1 MSAEAIPAEPND
13 DAIAEAIRR
22 VESTTSGEI
31 RVFLSRHPCP
41 DPAKAARKEF
51 VRLDM
56 TQTPL
61 RNAVLLYL
69 APKSN
74 ALAVAADES
83 VRFRCGR
90 KFEAD
95 IDAAARPLLMAGK
108 VQAALMAA
116 IACAGEHLARHFPP
130 HSLDRDDLPNSLI
143 RD

>member
-1 MSAEAIPAEPND
+1 MNAAAVPVEPID

-22 VESTTSGEI
+22 AESKTSGEI

-41 DPAKAARKEF
+41 DPGRAARQEF

-61 RNAVLLYL
+61 RNAVLLYV
-69 APKSN
+69 APKSK
-74 ALAVAADES
+74 ALAVAGDES
-83 VRFRCGR
+83 VRFRCGPE
-90 KFEAD
+90 FETD
-95 IDAAARPLLMAGK
+95 IAAAALPLLQAGQ

>member
-1 MSAEAIPAEPND
+1 MSAATDSAEPDD
-13 DAIAEAIRR
+13 DAVAEAIRR
-22 VESTTSGEI
+22 AESTTSGEI
-31 RVFLSRHPCP
+31 RVFLSRHPCA
-41 DPAKAARKEF
+41 DPAKAARQEF

-61 RNAVLLYL
+61 RNAVLLYV

-83 VRFRCGR
+83 VRFRCGV
-90 KFEAD
+90 KFEDD
-95 IDAAARPLLMAGK
+95 IAAAARPLLQAGK
-108 VQAALMAA
+108 VHEALIAA

>member
-13 DAIAEAIRR
+13 NAIAEAIRR

-31 RVFLSRHPCP
+31 RVFLTRHPCP
-41 DPAKAARKEF
+41 DPAKAARQEF

-61 RNAVLLYL
+61 RNAVLLYV

-83 VRFRCGR
+83 VRFRCGLE
-90 KFEAD
+90 FETD
-95 IDAAARPLLMAGK
+95 IDAAARPLLKAGK

>member
-1 MSAEAIPAEPND
+1 MSAAAVPTEPND

-22 VESTTSGEI
+22 AESTTSGEI

-41 DPAKAARKEF
+41 DPARAARQEF

-61 RNAVLLYL
+61 RNAVLLYV

-83 VRFRCGR
+83 VRFRCGPE
-90 KFEAD
+90 FEAD
-95 IDAAARPLLMAGK
+95 INAAALPLLQAGNI
-108 VQAALMAA
+108 QAALMAA
-116 IACAGEHLARHFPP
+116 IACARGHLARHFPP

>member
-1 MSAEAIPAEPND
+1 MSAATVSAEPDD
-13 DAIAEAIRR
+13 DAVAEAIRR
-22 VESTTSGEI
+22 AESTTSGEI
-31 RVFLSRHPCP
+31 RVFLSRHPCA
-41 DPAKAARKEF
+41 DPAKAARQEF

-61 RNAVLLYL
+61 RNAVLLYV

-83 VRFRCGR
+83 VRFRCGV
-90 KFEAD
+90 KFEDD
-95 IDAAARPLLMAGK
+95 IAAAARPFLQAGK
-108 VQAALMAA
+108 VQEALIAA